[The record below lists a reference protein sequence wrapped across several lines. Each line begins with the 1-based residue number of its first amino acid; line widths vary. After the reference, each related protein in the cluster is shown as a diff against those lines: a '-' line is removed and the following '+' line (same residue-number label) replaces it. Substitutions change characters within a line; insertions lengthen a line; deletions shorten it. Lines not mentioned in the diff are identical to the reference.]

1 MNLLFFVLRLWAVSF
16 WNCIFKCALADQNI
30 RNFNSLTTETSQVRD
45 VSNLMPMLLEDPAPL
60 YVLTNAGG
68 KRRVK
73 VTNPKI
79 EFFDDADLPMTTS
92 ANNGTDYASNATIIV
107 VADVTLFAVRDV
119 VQVAKAATNA
129 ALEELVLVT
138 ALGTNSITVTRAF
151 AGTTADT
158 ITATGTL
165 KILGSAQTEA
175 GAINNP
181 RTPARLAKTSGC
193 QIFETPIAVTR
204 SAAATKVYGTY
215 SERERQQF
223 LAMRRQR
230 LEIENAGLF
239 GAYSETLSGT
249 ASFYTSQGVR
259 SIIATNVQSM
269 GQTIT
274 YQAFL
279 TWAANV
285 FKYSARD
292 RLLVASPTFKS
303 ALDYLAANKQ
313 LTKSEDKVFG
323 ISLRRFVTS
332 NGTFMLVNNYN
343 MDGGLSDEAIAVDMS
358 MIEFCYLEDN
368 GVSLDTKLFKE
379 YDTTNPKVIKDL
391 LLTQCGWRI
400 HQEAR
405 HGRAYN
411 ATSF

>member
-1 MNLLFFVLRLWAVSF
+1 MP
-16 WNCIFKCALADQNI
+16 LADRNI

-45 VSNLMPMLLEDPAPL
+45 VSSLMPMQLEDPAPL

-79 EFFDDADLPMTTS
+79 EFFDDADLPMVTNVS
-92 ANNGTDYASNATIIV
+92 NATDYASNVTSII
-107 VADVTLFAVRDV
+107 VADVTLFGVRDV
-119 VQVAKAATNA
+119 VQVAKNATIGT
-129 ALEELVLVT
+129 LEEHILVT

-158 ITATGTL
+158 ITATATL
-165 KILGSAQTEA
+165 KILGVAQTEV
-175 GAINNP
+175 GSIDNP

-193 QIFETPIAVTR
+193 QIFETPLAVSRT
-204 SAAATKVYGTY
+204 AAATKVYGNY
-215 SERERQQF
+215 SERERQQM

-259 SIIATNVQSM
+259 SVIATNVTNLN
-269 GQTIT
+269 QTVT

-279 TWAANV
+279 GWSSGV
-285 FKYSARD
+285 FKFSARD
-292 RLLVASPTFKS
+292 RLLVSCPKIKE
-303 ALDYLAANKQ
+303 ALDYLAGNKQ
-313 LTKSEDKVFG
+313 LTKAEDKVFG

-332 NGTFMLVNNYN
+332 NGTFMIVNNYN
-343 MDGGLSDEAIAVDMS
+343 MDAGLSDEALAIDMS
-358 MIEFCYLEDN
+358 MIEYCYLEDN

-379 YDTTNPKVIKDL
+379 YDPTNPKVIKDL
-391 LLTQCGWRI
+391 LLTQCGWRV
-400 HQEAR
+400 HQESR
-405 HGRAYN
+405 HGRLYN
-411 ATSF
+411 GTSY